1 MPKEG
6 FTTAK
11 QKNDCIEA
19 IIQELVNRNGFLVL
33 GHKNP
38 DEDCVASMI
47 AFALLA
53 KKFDKQ
59 VKIFSSK
66 KIQENFKYLVDIAV
80 YNRIDVVSSLPRSFL
95 IDTIVICDTAKPSM
109 IDANRTVLQLLKK
122 SHIRKIEIDHHIG
135 ADSDYSGDTGYCL
148 VTEASSAS
156 ELVGQIA
163 LKLRAKKDILKKYVI
178 LDPLSRN
185 LVLAILTGIIGDS
198 QMGRYLK
205 SSRERRMYRIFSTL
219 FNDILSTSTIKETN
233 ITNMNQ
239 IFEQLKQA
247 SEKEKRCFQYIKKKS
262 KVYKS
267 VGYAILS
274 EDDMRYLYE
283 NFDDD
288 DIISTTRT
296 LADML
301 AEDSGKVG
309 LVSYYDVA
317 EKSDLIQFRMRRS
330 QNYKNYDLRDFLKVM
345 NIENGGG
352 HEGAIGFR
360 VTKDVIDDYQKY
372 VMSIV
377 KQVNSLLP

>member
-6 FTTAK
+6 FKTAK

-19 IIQELVNRNGFLVL
+19 IIQELVHRNVFLIL
-33 GHKNP
+33 GHTNP

-59 VKIFSSK
+59 VKIFTSK
-66 KIQENFKYLVDIAV
+66 KIPENFKYLVDIAV
-80 YNRIDVVSSLPRSFL
+80 YNRIDVITAIPRTFSV
-95 IDTIVICDTAKPSM
+95 DTIVICDTAKPSM
-109 IDANRTVLQLLKK
+109 IDANRTVMQMLKN
-122 SHIRKIEIDHHIG
+122 SAVRKIEIDHHIG
-135 ADSDYSGDTGYCL
+135 ADSDYAGDPGYCL

-247 SEKEKRCFQYIKKKS
+247 SEKEKHCFQYIKKKS

-274 EDDMRYLYE
+274 EEDMLYLYE

-309 LVSYYDVA
+309 LVSYYDIA
-317 EKSDLIQFRMRRS
+317 EKSNLIQFRMRRS
-330 QNYKNYDLRDFLKVM
+330 QNYKSYDLRNFLKKM

-360 VTKDVIDDYQKY
+360 VPKDVIDDYQKY

-377 KQVNSLLP
+377 KKVNSLLP

>member
-6 FTTAK
+6 FKTAK

-19 IIQELVNRNGFLVL
+19 IIQELVQRNVFLIL
-33 GHKNP
+33 GHTNP
-38 DEDCVASMI
+38 DEDCIASMI

-59 VKIFSSK
+59 VKIFTSK
-66 KIQENFKYLVDIAV
+66 KIPENFKYLVDIAV
-80 YNRIDVVSSLPRSFL
+80 YNRIEVLTAIPRTFSV
-95 IDTIVICDTAKPSM
+95 DTIVICDTAKPSM
-109 IDANRTVLQLLKK
+109 IDANRIVMHMLKNNA
-122 SHIRKIEIDHHIG
+122 IRKIEIDHHIG
-135 ADSDYSGDTGYCL
+135 ADSDYAGDPGYCL

-274 EDDMRYLYE
+274 QDDMRYLYE

-309 LVSYYDVA
+309 LVSYYDIS
-317 EKSDLIQFRMRRS
+317 EKTDLIQFRMRRS
-330 QNYKNYDLRDFLKVM
+330 QNYKNYDLRDFLKKM
-345 NIENGGG
+345 DIENGGG

-372 VMSIV
+372 VLSIV
-377 KQVNSLLP
+377 KKVNSLLP

>member
-6 FTTAK
+6 FKTAK

-19 IIQELVNRNGFLVL
+19 IIQELVNRNVFLIL
-33 GHKNP
+33 GHTNP

-59 VKIFSSK
+59 VKIFTSK
-66 KIQENFKYLVDIAV
+66 KIPENFKYLVDIAI
-80 YNRIDVVSSLPRSFL
+80 YNRIDVVTAIPKSYAV
-95 IDTIVICDTAKPSM
+95 DTIVICDTAKPSM
-109 IDANRTVLQLLKK
+109 IDANRTVLHMLKNTT
-122 SHIRKIEIDHHIG
+122 IRKIEIDHHIG
-135 ADSDYSGDTGYCL
+135 TDSEYAGDPGYCL

-163 LKLRAKKDILKKYVI
+163 LKLRAKKNILKKYVI

-205 SSRERRMYRIFSTL
+205 SSREKRMYRIFSTL

-239 IFEQLKQA
+239 IFDQLKQA
-247 SEKEKRCFQYIKKKS
+247 SEKEKHCFQYIKKKS
-262 KVYKS
+262 KVFKS

-274 EDDMRYLYE
+274 EDDMHYLYE

-309 LVSYYDVA
+309 LVSYYDIP

-330 QNYKNYDLRDFLKVM
+330 QNYKNYDLREFLKTM
-345 NIENGGG
+345 GIQNGGG

-360 VTKDVIDDYQKY
+360 LPKDTVDDYQKF
-372 VMSIV
+372 VTNMV
-377 KQVNSLLP
+377 KKVNELLP

>member
-6 FTTAK
+6 FKTAK

-19 IIQELVNRNGFLVL
+19 IIQELVNRNGFLIV
-33 GHKNP
+33 GHTNP

-47 AFALLA
+47 AFSLLA

-66 KIQENFKYLVDIAV
+66 KIQENFKYLVDIAM
-80 YNRIDVVSSLPRSFL
+80 YNRIDVVTAIPRSFAV
-95 IDTIVICDTAKPSM
+95 DTIVICDTAKPSM
-109 IDANRTVLQLLKK
+109 IDANRTILQMLKK
-122 SHIRKIEIDHHIG
+122 STIRKIEIDHHIG
-135 ADSDYSGDTGYCL
+135 ADSDYAGDPGYRL

-163 LKLRAKKDILKKYVI
+163 LKLRAKKEILKKYVI

-205 SSRERRMYRIFSTL
+205 SSREKRMYRIFSTL
-219 FNDILSTSTIKETN
+219 FNDILSTSTIKESN

-247 SEKEKRCFQYIKKKS
+247 SEKEKHCFQFIKKKS

-267 VGYAILS
+267 VGYAMLT

-309 LVSYYDVA
+309 LVSYYDIP
-317 EKSDLIQFRMRRS
+317 EKSNLVQFRMRRS
-330 QNYKNYDLRDFLKVM
+330 QNYKNYDLREFLTTM
-345 NIENGGG
+345 GIENGGG

-360 VTKDVIDDYQKY
+360 LPKHAVDDYPKF
-372 VMSIV
+372 VTSLV
-377 KQVNSLLP
+377 KKINALLP